1 MPSRAIW
8 AAFTLTSKAALEEA
22 EVVKEIIYEF
32 KYHMASDFIE
42 GSGMREMD
50 IPSTFDIAYHYLGK
64 ENESLNKISTCVLES
79 VGVEYGGDRFQAHK
93 DGVPFQS
100 KLSLKFKEMEIIT
113 KSRIVEG
120 Y

>member
-1 MPSRAIW
+1 M
-8 AAFTLTSKAALEEA
+8 
-22 EVVKEIIYEF
+22 VKEIIYEF

-42 GSGMREMD
+42 GTGNREME

-64 ENESLNKISTCVLES
+64 ENESLNKISTCALQS
-79 VGVEYGGDRFQAHK
+79 VEVAYGGDRFQAYEG
-93 DGVPFQS
+93 GVPQQT

-113 KSRIVEG
+113 KSRIAEG